1 MGGLGNVRPARF
13 FRHKKHVLLHV
24 AVAVFLI
31 SIAFGDELL
40 VALVEAIGEV
50 LQEDEAQHDVLV
62 LGGVEVAAQHVRR
75 VPQLLLEAYVG
86 GVLLRILLGPCHTVS
101 SYPSLMGAL

>member
-1 MGGLGNVRPARF
+1 M
-13 FRHKKHVLLHV
+13 
-24 AVAVFLI
+24 VFLI

-40 VALVEAIGEV
+40 VALVKAVGEV

-62 LGGVEVAAQHVRR
+62 FSGVEVAAQHVRR

-86 GVLLRILLGPCHTVS
+86 CVLCLFLGPCHTAS